1 MAATRLGVAAL
12 VLGSASVEAQYR
24 PEIFAGPT
32 VGRIHGPPGNAT
44 VTGFNLGF
52 GIGLGGQSLLIG
64 PEALLLNGTTQRVR
78 AFAIAARLRQRAGTV
93 HPHLLA
99 AIGAYSWQT
108 RPVLTLPELS
118 VLGGGDWVETD
129 SFSGSIGAGLT
140 VGGLT
145 KPLSGVV
152 EARWHRNLN
161 QNGADGSRSLL
172 AMTAGIRLVW

>member
-1 MAATRLGVAAL
+1 MAATGLGVVAL

-24 PEIFAGPT
+24 PELFAGPT

-64 PEALLLNGTTQRVR
+64 PETLLLNGISQRVR
-78 AFAIAARLRQRAGTV
+78 AFAVAVRLRRRVGTV
-93 HPHLLA
+93 HPHVLA

-108 RPVLTLPELS
+108 RPVLILPELS
-118 VLGGGDWVETD
+118 VLGGGEWVETD
-129 SFSGSIGAGLT
+129 SFAGSIGAGLT